1 MPCQY
6 RSAADFFI
14 ILFSVPRRTSCQ
26 FAVSWVTLEA
36 MSQLTAVQMVE
47 HQLRRRGIR
56 DQRVLNAMLLIPR
69 EEFVSPVDRRNAY
82 IDAPIPIGYGQTIT
96 QPYMAALMAERLE
109 LRGTE
114 KVLDVGTGSG
124 YHAAVLGALA
134 RQVISIERIPE
145 LAELARANLRRAGLD
160 SNIVVLTGDGSLGVP
175 EEGPFDAISV
185 AAASPRT
192 PPALLAQLND
202 PGILVIPVGGRD
214 DQDLNVV
221 RKENGRI
228 TTRFASGCRFVPL
241 VGREG
246 WQED

>member
-1 MPCQY
+1 
-6 RSAADFFI
+6 
-14 ILFSVPRRTSCQ
+14 
-26 FAVSWVTLEA
+26 
-36 MSQLTAVQMVE
+36 MSRPTAVDMVE
-47 HQLRRRGIR
+47 EQLRRRGIR

-69 EEFVSPVDRRNAY
+69 EEFVDPVDLPNAY
-82 IDAPIPIGYGQTIT
+82 VDAPLPIGYGQTIT
-96 QPYMAALMAERLE
+96 QPYMTALMAERLE

-114 KVLDVGTGSG
+114 RVLDVGTGSG

-134 RQVISIERIPE
+134 QQVISIERIPE
-145 LAELARANLRRAGLD
+145 LAALARANLHRAGLD
-160 SNIVVLTGDGSLGVP
+160 SNITVLCGDGSVGIP
-175 EEGPFDAISV
+175 EESPFDAISV

-192 PPALLAQLND
+192 PPALLVQLSD

-228 TTRFASGCRFVPL
+228 ITRIVSGCRFVPL
-241 VGREG
+241 LGREG